1 MRYDGGFLLFAYG
14 TLQIPEVMTAVT
26 GRVFESV
33 PAVLENYARYC
44 LRQRVYP
51 GLCRESGAVTE
62 GTLFFGIDSLSLRRL
77 DRFED
82 DFYTR
87 ATVPVVT
94 PEQSR
99 LLAEV
104 YVIPPCHRGLLLP
117 RRWDVNEFR
126 CRHLSAYLRHCRAR
140 LCL

>member
-1 MRYDGGFLLFAYG
+1 MAHDMRFSLFTYG

-33 PAVLENYARYC
+33 PAVLENYARYR

-62 GTLFFGIDSLSLRRL
+62 GTLFLGIDSLSLQRL

-87 ATVPVVT
+87 TTVSVVT
-94 PEQSR
+94 PEQGR
-99 LLAEV
+99 LTAEV
-104 YVIPPCHRGLLLP
+104 YVIPSCHRSLLLP
-117 RRWDVNEFR
+117 RRWELNEFR
-126 CRHLSAYLRHCRAR
+126 CRHLTDYLRHCRAR
-140 LCL
+140 VR